1 MYIWGRVPR
10 QKKILWE
17 KTKSYVEQRYTT
29 PNVYMGV
36 GYPAKKILWE
46 KTKSYVEQR
55 YTTPNV
61 YMGGRVPGK
70 KNPMGKNKIIRR
82 TTLYDPKCIYGG

>member
-1 MYIWGRVPR
+1 MYIWG
-10 QKKILWE
+10 
-17 KTKSYVEQRYTT
+17 
-29 PNVYMGV
+29 V
-36 GYPAKKILWE
+36 GYLAKKILWE

-82 TTLYDPKCIYGG
+82 TTLYDPKCIYVGGGRNRFGKKSGYAFLSLESPHPR